1 MQEDKESIPQ
11 IIGSGEV
18 QAAFRLG
25 QMDMQRSVL
34 DMLAKLE
41 AQVTNDSARTVV
53 RAIAGAVKSLEV
65 LHAE

>member
-11 IIGSGEV
+11 IIGTGEV

-34 DMLAKLE
+34 DMLSDLE
-41 AQVTNDSARTVV
+41 GQATNDQDRTVV
-53 RAIAGAVKSLEV
+53 RAIAGAVEWLEA